1 MLQTR
6 TIDPGTLGLLKRL
19 MSLNDLQQFYLVGG
33 TSLALQMGHRV
44 SIDLDLFT
52 SEPFDKSGL
61 LELLNAHFEEVT
73 LESEGTSMLITNI
86 EQVKVDFVKMGYP
99 ILFPT
104 LEIEGVR
111 MLEIKDIAP
120 MKLKAIAQRG
130 SKKDF
135 YDIYFLL
142 DLLPLSEMLRLFSEK
157 FKQYEIFHI
166 IKSLTYFEDAEQYA
180 DPKVFDETVTWKK
193 VKSQILK
200 AVQQL
205 A

>member
-1 MLQTR
+1 
-6 TIDPGTLGLLKRL
+6 
-19 MSLNDLQQFYLVGG
+19 MS
-33 TSLALQMGHRV
+33 
-44 SIDLDLFT
+44 
-52 SEPFDKSGL
+52 
-61 LELLNAHFEEVT
+61 
-73 LESEGTSMLITNI
+73 
-86 EQVKVDFVKMGYP
+86 YP

-111 MLEIKDIAP
+111 MLDIRDIAA

-142 DLLPLSEMLRLFSEK
+142 ELIPLSEMLRLFSEK
-157 FKQYEIFHI
+157 FAQYEIFHI

-180 DPKVFDETVTWKK
+180 DPKVFDAKVTWNK
-193 VKSQILK
+193 VKNRIFKEIQE
-200 AVQQL
+200 L